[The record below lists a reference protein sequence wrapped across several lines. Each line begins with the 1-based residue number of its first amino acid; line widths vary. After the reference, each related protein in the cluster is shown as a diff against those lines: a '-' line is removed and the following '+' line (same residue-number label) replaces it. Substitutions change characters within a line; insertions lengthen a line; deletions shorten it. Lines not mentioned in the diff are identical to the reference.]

1 MGADSPNWGSFAFDV
16 TFLEATFVV
25 IVTAVIGYLL
35 AMASYNLFL
44 VFVYRATRGPDP
56 APAARFDE
64 ADLPRVTVQLPVY
77 NEGVLAD
84 RCLRLAA
91 GLDYPPHKLEIQYLD
106 DSDDGETSTLARN
119 AIEELRRQH
128 PAIQFDLYARADRKD
143 FKAGALKVGTERA
156 RGEFLAIFDA
166 DFMIPPDFLRRTIH
180 YFTDPGVGAVQARWD
195 YLNEGKSLFTRL
207 QANKLDSHQMFEQTA
222 RQRLGLPAIF
232 HGTAGVWRAQALA
245 EAGGWN
251 CISEVEDV
259 EITIRATLAGWRI
272 IYLDHFRLFS
282 ELPETVNGFLRQQM
296 RWKRGWTRVTAHYTA
311 RILGA
316 DAPWRTKFDLLMRI
330 HLTWGPI
337 GALIM
342 ILAVLPYF
350 SIAEKYGFALLAA
363 ALYTAGLAVSLV
375 TWHFEQKTLTEDPQA
390 RAPLLLPRIISYLPL
405 NYLLFSMGTL
415 WALNQATFEGFF
427 GKPVWEV
434 TPKSGTTENSAGHA
448 AANRRGGLPV
458 YAIGTLLLGA
468 GLTIL
473 SLWFGN
479 FLAAAFYAMLAIGSG
494 FVGADVVRFYS
505 ARNAASI

>member
-1 MGADSPNWGSFAFDV
+1 M
-16 TFLEATFVV
+16 TFLEATFVI
-25 IVTAVIGYLL
+25 IVTAVITYLL
-35 AMASYNLFL
+35 AMAAYNLFL
-44 VFVYRATRGPDP
+44 VFAYRRARGPDA
-56 APAARFDE
+56 APAARFNE

-91 GLDYPPHKLEIQYLD
+91 SLDYPPEKLEIQYLD
-106 DSDDGETSTLARN
+106 DSDDGVTSRLAAN

-128 PAIQFDLYARADRKD
+128 PAIEFNLYARRDRKD
-143 FKAGALKVGTERA
+143 FKAGALRLGTERA
-156 RGEFLAIFDA
+156 SGEFLAIFDA
-166 DFMIPPDFLRRTIH
+166 DFMIPADFLRRTIH

-222 RQRLGLPAIF
+222 RERLGLPAIF
-232 HGTAGVWRAQALA
+232 HGTAGIWRGRALA

-272 IYLDHFRLFS
+272 VYLDHFRLLS

-296 RWKRGWTRVTAHYTA
+296 RWKRGWTRVTAHYTG

-316 DAPWRTKFDLLMRI
+316 DAPWRTKLDLLLRI

-342 ILAVLPYF
+342 IMAVLPYF
-350 SIAEKYGFALLAA
+350 SIAGKYGYSILAM
-363 ALYTAGLAVSLV
+363 ALYTAGLAASLA
-375 TWHFEQKTLTEDPQA
+375 TRHFEQKTLNEDPMA
-390 RAPLLLPRIISYLPL
+390 RAPLPLPRFVSYLPL

-427 GKPVWEV
+427 RKPVWEV
-434 TPKSGTTENSAGHA
+434 TPKSGTTEHSAGHA
-448 AANRRGGLPV
+448 AASRRGGLPI
-458 YAIGTLLLGA
+458 YAIGTLVLGAAGA

-494 FVGADVVRFYS
+494 FVGLNVLGFYRRRSVRPARAD
-505 ARNAASI
+505 API

>member
-1 MGADSPNWGSFAFDV
+1 MS
-16 TFLEATFVV
+16 FLEATFVV
-25 IVTAVIGYLL
+25 FVTAVIVYLL
-35 AMASYNLFL
+35 GMAAYNLFL
-44 VFVYRATRGPDP
+44 VFVYRAHRGPDP
-56 APAARFDE
+56 APATRFGD

-91 GLDYPPHKLEIQYLD
+91 ALDYPPDRLEIQYLD
-106 DSDDGETSTLARN
+106 DSDDGITSALAN
-119 AIEELRRQH
+119 SAIEALRRQH
-128 PAIQFDLYARADRKD
+128 PEIEFNLYARRDRKD
-143 FKAGALKVGTERA
+143 FKAGALKLGTERA
-156 RGEFLAIFDA
+156 SGEFLAIFDA
-166 DFMIPPDFLRRTIH
+166 DFVIPPDFLRRTIH

-207 QANKLDSHQMFEQTA
+207 QANKLDAHQMFEQTA
-222 RQRLGLPAIF
+222 RERLGLPAIF
-232 HGTAGVWRAQALA
+232 HGTAGVWRGRALA

-272 IYLDHFRLFS
+272 IYLDHFRLHS

-296 RWKRGWTRVTAHYTA
+296 RWKRGWTRVTAHYTY

-316 DAPWRTKFDLLMRI
+316 DAPWRTKLDLLIRI

-337 GALIM
+337 GALVM

-350 SIAEKYGFALLAA
+350 SIAEKYGYSILAT
-363 ALYTAGLAVSLV
+363 ALYTAGLAVSLA
-375 TWHFEQKTLTEDPQA
+375 TRHFEQKTLSEDPLA
-390 RAPLLLPRIISYLPL
+390 RAPLRLPRMISYLPL

-427 GKPVWEV
+427 RKPVWEV

-448 AANRRGGLPV
+448 AASRHGGLPV
-458 YAIGTLLLGA
+458 YAIGTLALGA
-468 GLTIL
+468 AGAALTIL

-479 FLAAAFYAMLAIGSG
+479 ILAAVFYAMLAIGSAYVG
-494 FVGADVVRFYS
+494 FDVANFYRRRRVGA
-505 ARNAASI
+505 I